1 MADRIL
7 PAGRW
12 FAAVSLAALCAAP
25 VLAQQ
30 QVNDG
35 RALDNNLQVGSG
47 GVNQQQV
54 EPDYRAR
61 NDLVTGNVPGAGY
74 FRGNVGYDAP
84 EAFRGGSA
92 EDSLFRFRA
101 LSYPTSPQSAG
112 RSAITLLPGTAAY
125 PQNTLNR
132 PAVWMTGDGLIAGG
146 AQGVPQSPWNTR
158 SLIDPG
164 GLLSPGSRIGT
175 QALPDGRLLQLLPP
189 SAEVRGPTATTVDS
203 GAMQPSAAS
212 QIDPAASKLTQSGG
226 VDPLFTEPRVTWPL
240 GIEVGQAIRN
250 QVQAIRVDEHMP
262 SEDQRMTQLAASLF
276 SPLGASDAKPGD
288 DVYLDILRGVQ
299 RNYQLAAGVSPE
311 EVARQYG
318 DLPTVQPG
326 APAADAPPPTW
337 LPPVTDEQLAEAEQ
351 QRQNATAR
359 ARGLPESET
368 GTEPVKADT
377 DAALVRALSEQLAPL
392 RTLAGLRES
401 QVNALLSDAETQLAG
416 GRYFNAIDGFEKALT
431 IAPGHPMAWAGLVH
445 AQLGAGMIRSASH
458 SMRRLFEQ
466 YPELIATR
474 YEPRLMPS
482 QDRIVWVRTQLDRMI
497 ETTDAPDPALML
509 AYIGFQFGSR
519 ELIEYG
525 LDLAQARQPDDP
537 LISLLRRVWLTSP
550 TIPPRDPE

>member
-1 MADRIL
+1 M

-47 GVNQQQV
+47 GVNQPQV
-54 EPDYRAR
+54 EPNYRAR

-84 EAFRGGSA
+84 ETFRGGSA

-112 RSAITLLPGTAAY
+112 TQGLTLLPGTAAY

-146 AQGVPQSPWNTR
+146 AQGVPQSAWNTR

-189 SAEVRGPTATTVDS
+189 SAEVRGPASTAVES
-203 GAMQPSAAS
+203 GATQPLVES
-212 QIDPAASKLTQSGG
+212 QIDPAASKLTQSVGA
-226 VDPLFTEPRVTWPL
+226 DPLFTAPRVTWPL
-240 GIEVGQAIRN
+240 GIEVGQAMRN

-311 EVARQYG
+311 EVARLYG
-318 DLPTVQPG
+318 DLPTVQPV
-326 APAADAPPPTW
+326 APVADAPPPPTW
-337 LPPVTDEQLAEAEQ
+337 LPPVTDEQLAQAEQ
-351 QRQNATAR
+351 QRQSAVAR
-359 ARGLPESET
+359 ARGLPESDT
-368 GTEPVKADT
+368 GSEPIEADT
-377 DAALVRALSEQLAPL
+377 DAALVRALSQQLAPL

-401 QVNALLSDAETQLAG
+401 QVNALLTDAEAQLAG

-482 QDRIVWVRTQLDRMI
+482 QDRIVWVRGQLDRMI
-497 ETTDAPDPALML
+497 ETTNAPDPALML
-509 AYIGFQFGSR
+509 AYVGYQFQSR
-519 ELIEYG
+519 DLIEYG

-537 LISLLRRVWLTSP
+537 LISLLRRVWLASP